1 MDKFLAADYSEVV
14 ISSGGKKDPE
24 ALQKFHLSDN
34 EEKEIRKKFRKL
46 DEKPKIL
53 IVTEKLLTG
62 FDAPIL
68 YCMYLDKPMRD
79 HVLLQA
85 IARVNRPYED
95 EDGRRKPAGFV
106 LDFVGIFDKLEKA
119 LAFDSD
125 DVKGVIEGL
134 DVLKDRFVALMDQG
148 RSKYL
153 PILAG
158 KTGDKAV
165 EAVLEY
171 FRDKETRH
179 EFYEY
184 CRELQEVYEIIS
196 PDAFLRPY
204 MTDYEEL
211 ARMYHV
217 VRANYERGV
226 LVDKSFLRKTAKLVQ
241 EHTQTGEIRDPE
253 DVYKLNAATLEKLA
267 SAEKPDTVKI
277 FNLLK
282 ALDEMVRVN
291 AQHEP
296 YLINIGER
304 AQQIA
309 EAFEDRQKTTQ
320 DALDELQKLLAEVKE
335 AEKQRD
341 ETRLSPEAFAVYWL
355 LKKEGVKEA
364 QRVAESVGKAFDQH
378 PHWQTSS
385 HQEQEVRRSLY
396 KAFIDAGVKE
406 AVVETAQGIMRMLRK
421 ATQ

>member
-1 MDKFLAADYSEVV
+1 VRAQW
-14 ISSGGKKDPE
+14 IP
-24 ALQKFHLSDN
+24 
-34 EEKEIRKKFRKL
+34 KEIRKRFRKP
-46 DEKPKIL
+46 DEKLNIL

-62 FDAPIL
+62 LDVPIL

-95 EDGRRKPAGFV
+95 DDGRKKPAGFV

-134 DVLKDRFVALMDQG
+134 DVLKSHFTALMDQG
-148 RSKYL
+148 REKYL
-153 PILAG
+153 TIAAG

-165 EAVLEY
+165 EAVLEH
-171 FRDKETRH
+171 FRDKETRDK
-179 EFYEY
+179 FYEY

-196 PDAFLRPY
+196 PDAFLRSY
-204 MTDYEEL
+204 IKDYEEL
-211 ARMYHV
+211 TRIHQI

-226 LVDKSFLRKTAKLVQ
+226 PVDKAFLRKTARLVQ
-241 EHTQTGEIRDPE
+241 EHTQTGEIHEPE
-253 DVYKLNAATLEKLA
+253 EVHKLTADALEKIA
-267 SAEKPDTVKI
+267 GGEKPDTVKV

-282 ALDEMVRVN
+282 SLEDLIRAK

-304 AQQIA
+304 AQHIA
-309 EAFEDRQKTTQ
+309 DAFENRQKTTQ
-320 DALDELQKLLAEVKE
+320 EALEELKKLLSELKE

-355 LKKEGVKEA
+355 LQKEGVKDA
-364 QRVAESVGKAFDQH
+364 RKVADSVGKAFEEN
-378 PHWQTSS
+378 PHWQTSG
-385 HQEQEVRRSLY
+385 HQEQEVRKSLY

-406 AVVETAQGIMRMLRK
+406 AVVDIARNIMRMLRGSK
-421 ATQ
+421 R